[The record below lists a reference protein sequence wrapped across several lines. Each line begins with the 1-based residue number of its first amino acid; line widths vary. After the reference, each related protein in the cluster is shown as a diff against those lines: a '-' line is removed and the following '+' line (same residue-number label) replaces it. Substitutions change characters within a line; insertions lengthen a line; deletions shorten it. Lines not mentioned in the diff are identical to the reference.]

1 LLIINILKI
10 YKNAVLFCLCLLIT
24 ACKGNQT
31 VIGET
36 ANNLSAKEILRRTV
50 TASGGDTWQQPNTL
64 LLRGVATFTPH
75 GKTDSLLFFDKYAM
89 YRIFPAENNAAHQA
103 NGKVR
108 FDAFYGQNSFFE
120 LKFDGKKSKMQM
132 SDRAK
137 PYSKHFNW
145 SNNFG
150 FGIIRFADRDSFQVT
165 RLTDDQV
172 EGYPCYMV
180 QITDPKQTIT
190 TFGIDK
196 KTFYIRLVAFTT
208 DVGYH
213 HRIYSNFKK
222 AINISFIQ
230 PTRVRLYFDGVKWMD
245 INWQEFK
252 VNERIEDKVFE

>member
-36 ANNLSAKEILRRTV
+36 ANNLSAKEILKRTV

-75 GKTDSLLFFDKYAM
+75 GKTDSLLHFDKYAM

-120 LKFDGKKSKMQM
+120 LKFDGKKSKMLM

-150 FGIIRFADRDSFQVT
+150 FGIIRFADRDNFRVT

-180 QITDPKQTIT
+180 QITDPNKTIT

-222 AINISFIQ
+222 ATNLSFIQ